1 MIDNEAL
8 EQLIRAKNKINF
20 FKDLTD
26 YQIQTLIKD
35 VVFKKFNRHE
45 TIFRQGD
52 TRDPYIYYIL
62 AGSIKVNLRD
72 EYGVTKT
79 VTTLPSGSIIGEMQI
94 VLNQARTAT
103 CVANNDEN
111 ILIGFTINEYQLGQH
126 GNIYAVF
133 YRNIA
138 EVLARKIE
146 DTNKKIK

>member
-1 MIDNEAL
+1 MVDNEAL

-35 VVFKKFNRHE
+35 IVFKKYNRNE
-45 TIFRQGD
+45 IVFRQGE
-52 TRDPYIYYIL
+52 TKDPYIYYVL
-62 AGSIKVNLRD
+62 SGSIKVNLRD
-72 EYGVTKT
+72 EYGLTKT
-79 VTTLPSGSIIGEMQI
+79 VTTLQTAAIIGEMQI
-94 VLNQARTAT
+94 VLDQERTASCIT
-103 CVANNDEN
+103 NSETN
-111 ILIGFTINEYQLGQH
+111 ILIGFTINEYQLGKH

>member
-1 MIDNEAL
+1 MIDSEAL

-35 VVFKKFNRHE
+35 VSFKKFNRHE
-45 TIFRQGD
+45 TIFRQGEEK
-52 TRDPYIYYIL
+52 DPYIYYVL
-62 AGSIKVNLRD
+62 AGSIKVNIRD
-72 EYGVTKT
+72 DYGVTKT
-79 VTTLPSGSIIGEMQI
+79 VTTLPTGAIIGEMQV
-94 VLNQARTAT
+94 VLNQARNAT

-138 EVLARKIE
+138 QVLARKIE

>member
-1 MIDNEAL
+1 MVDNEAL

-26 YQIQTLIKD
+26 YQIQTLIKE
-35 VVFKKFNRHE
+35 VVFKKYNRNE
-45 TIFRQGD
+45 TVFRQGE
-52 TRDPYIYYIL
+52 TKNPYIYYVL
-62 AGSIKVNLRD
+62 SGSIKVNLRD
-72 EYGVTKT
+72 EYGLTKT
-79 VTTLPSGSIIGEMQI
+79 VTTLQTGAIIGEMQI
-94 VLNQARTAT
+94 VLDQERTAT
-103 CVANNDEN
+103 CVTNGETN